1 MFTKY
6 LCWWDD
12 NAGLGVRNNSDRGL
26 AKLSCLELC
35 HRDTVI
41 GISSVTNKQTST
53 TPQLISSFQQANN
66 RVMQKDYDNNWYFLG
81 ANQENDKSS
90 FSHFFLPFSL
100 QNNIVNRYAKVQQ
113 PTQVTYSRQTL
124 KSLYRYF
131 SWQWY
136 IYI

>member
-1 MFTKY
+1 MFS
-6 LCWWDD
+6 
-12 NAGLGVRNNSDRGL
+12 LGKICIDIFV
-26 AKLSCLELC
+26 KLQVSPLLQ
-35 HRDTVI
+35 
-41 GISSVTNKQTST
+41 TNKQTST

-136 IYI
+136 IQYLHLDFTEVSMEQLTYVILCLILI